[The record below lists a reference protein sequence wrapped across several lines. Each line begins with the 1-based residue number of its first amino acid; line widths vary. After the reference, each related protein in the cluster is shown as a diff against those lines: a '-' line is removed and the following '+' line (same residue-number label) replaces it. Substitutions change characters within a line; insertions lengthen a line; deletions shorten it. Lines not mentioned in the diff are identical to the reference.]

1 MKEEGDMEHQGV
13 DMSILNS
20 LQTWELAYTMDLI

>member
-1 MKEEGDMEHQGV
+1 MKEEGHMEHQGV

-20 LQTWELAYTMDLI
+20 LQIWELAYTMDFI